1 MQEKIIEIIVLI
13 LNEIR
18 NNKQL
23 SDVDLDKLNNEG
35 YTEAE
40 INTAFAWIFS
50 KIESGEK
57 VFNDPGYK
65 SKSHRFL
72 HEVEKKIISTEGQGF
87 LIQMKELGVISD
99 FEEEML
105 LDKLILSGFE
115 YAGVEE
121 LKIVLSTILFNS
133 GLMDNES
140 SRMVFSNNETIN

>member
-18 NNKQL
+18 ESKQI
-23 SDVDLDKLNNEG
+23 SEVDLEKLNSEG

-50 KIESGEK
+50 KIENGEK
-57 VFNDPGYK
+57 VFNEPGYK

-72 HEVEKKIISTEGQGF
+72 HEAEKSIITTEGQGYI
-87 LIQMKELGVISD
+87 IQMKELGVISD
-99 FEEEML
+99 AEEEML
-105 LDKLILSGFE
+105 LDKLILSGFQ

-121 LKIVLSTILFNS
+121 LKIVVHAYKTIYDLIKQN
-133 GLMDNES
+133 
-140 SRMVFSNNETIN
+140 